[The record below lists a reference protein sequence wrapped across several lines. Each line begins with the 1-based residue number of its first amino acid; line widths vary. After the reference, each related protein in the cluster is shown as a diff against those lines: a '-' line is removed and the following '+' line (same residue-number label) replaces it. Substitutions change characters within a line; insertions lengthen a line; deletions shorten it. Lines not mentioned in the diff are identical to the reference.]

1 MKESNR
7 PAHMKAGNT
16 IFVIVLIVFTLLGGI
31 LLNPLLEGYSYE
43 GSSRLF
49 ILAMIQALIVVFIAM
64 CAVEYIQKRM
74 GCLYNRVYNLTCHLG
89 IEQNKDGIVLCLL
102 DDPVKKALQNVL
114 FLRVLAVI
122 LLLNICLL

>member
-49 ILAMIQALIVVFIAM
+49 ILAMIQALIAM
-64 CAVEYIQKRM
+64 CSVEYIQERM
-74 GCLYNRVYNLTCHLG
+74 GCKWDWLDIAAGCLG
-89 IEQNKDGIVLCLL
+89 SVCITVFTILL
-102 DDPVKKALQNVL
+102 
-114 FLRVLAVI
+114 VI
-122 LLLNICLL
+122 LA

>member
-1 MKESNR
+1 MKQLIKKLFGWMKESNR

-64 CAVEYIQKRM
+64 CSVEYIQERM
-74 GCLYNRVYNLTCHLG
+74 GCKWDWLDIAAGCLG
-89 IEQNKDGIVLCLL
+89 SVCITVFTILL
-102 DDPVKKALQNVL
+102 
-114 FLRVLAVI
+114 VI
-122 LLLNICLL
+122 LA